1 MTINSVKCFLQVKED
16 IAREMSIA
24 SIFVNRGKNIRKN
37 MISGM
42 QFAESELVF
51 AKYLVFFQ
59 IWNGIWALY
68 SQKIIS
74 LNASLISLGSILALS
89 RSAIILVLGR
99 LLLGLES

>member
-1 MTINSVKCFLQVKED
+1 MINSVKCFLQVKED

-51 AKYLVFFQ
+51 A
-59 IWNGIWALY
+59 
-68 SQKIIS
+68 
-74 LNASLISLGSILALS
+74 
-89 RSAIILVLGR
+89 
-99 LLLGLES
+99 